1 MKRVITISREY
12 GSGGREL
19 GVRLSE
25 QLGIP
30 FYDKELITLAA
41 KEGNIEK
48 TLLQINDEVSPDLT
62 AYSSYLNKTHYQ
74 LTMSQQMFEIQAKII
89 RDLAEKGPCIIVGRC
104 ADSILKNSLNLFV
117 YADIQYRVQKKCE
130 IDQDMP
136 PGKMEEF
143 IKSMDK
149 KRKEY
154 YEFYT
159 GKMWGLAEHYH
170 LCLDSGL
177 VGVDGCLETV
187 LAYMKYID

>member
-1 MKRVITISREY
+1 MEKVITISREY

-41 KEGNIEK
+41 QEGRIEK
-48 TLLQINDEVSPDLT
+48 TILQVNDEVKPDLT
-62 AYSSYLNKTHYQ
+62 DYSSYPYQNHYQ

-89 RDLAEKGPCIIVGRC
+89 RDLAAKGPCIIVGRC
-104 ADSILKNSLNLFV
+104 ADAILNDSLNLFV
-117 YADIQYRVQKKCE
+117 YADIQYRVRKKCA
-130 IDQDMP
+130 IDQDTP

-143 IKSMDK
+143 VRSMDK

-154 YEFYT
+154 YEYYT
-159 GKMWGLAEHYH
+159 GKIWGLAGHYH

-187 LAYMKYID
+187 LAYSRFVT